1 MKTASHSSVRLIE
14 KAILPKGFR
23 AAGVAAGLK
32 ASGAPDMAM
41 ILSDTAAAVAATFTT
56 NQVRAA
62 TVRLD
67 AARLASVGMAYG
79 VVVNSGQANACTGK
93 AGAADAAEEARA
105 AAEAVG
111 CAEEMM
117 WVASTGRI
125 GVRLEMDKIRR
136 GIAALAAS
144 LSPDGGEDA
153 ARAIMTTD
161 TRPKRYT
168 ATWKAGGKRCRLT
181 GIAKGSGMIAP
192 NMATMLAFLATDA
205 AIDRRAMQ
213 KALRLAVEDTFNCIS
228 VDGDTSTNDTVMLMA
243 NGRAGTT
250 LIKPGSDGWEG
261 FVAALA
267 AVAGALAEDM
277 ARDGEGAKKLVR
289 LRVAGAKS
297 AADAKAAV
305 RAVGESF
312 LVKTSWVG
320 TYPNWGRI
328 MDALGYS
335 KAKVDETRVS
345 IAYDGVKAVE
355 GGVAT
360 GVKQKRLE
368 KILAKSVFSIDIFL
382 GLGKGEAHLLACDCT
397 EEYVRINKV

>member
-1 MKTASHSSVRLIE
+1 
-14 KAILPKGFR
+14 
-23 AAGVAAGLK
+23 
-32 ASGAPDMAM
+32 
-41 ILSDTAAAVAATFTT
+41 
-56 NQVRAA
+56 
-62 TVRLD
+62 
-67 AARLASVGMAYG
+67 
-79 VVVNSGQANACTGK
+79 
-93 AGAADAAEEARA
+93 
-105 AAEAVG
+105 
-111 CAEEMM
+111 
-117 WVASTGRI
+117 
-125 GVRLEMDKIRR
+125 
-136 GIAALAAS
+136 
-144 LSPDGGEDA
+144 
-153 ARAIMTTD
+153 MTTD